1 MGKTICLLIALVFLA
16 QAEYVKSLQPA
27 LQSQEKPQKT
37 PKTTRNS
44 RIPSDKN
51 ISKAEN
57 SKIPSDKNVSKAE
70 LNTSN
75 AGNSKIRIKPS
86 KPQNSQNNS
95 TPLNTSGF
103 SKNSPTK
110 SLNPAK
116 SDEYIFWAHFFTTN
130 QMLSTRVIAISK
142 AMKKSDESEFLP
154 FCELRATKVAGQSE
168 LEFFRSHEEELADCF
183 TKSPFKVLEYSG
195 YELKAAKQKAILHT
209 NITQIPIH
217 FIAIFKAQGATIL
230 AKISQ

>member
-1 MGKTICLLIALVFLA
+1 MGKTICLLIAIALLA

-51 ISKAEN
+51 VSKAEN
-57 SKIPSDKNVSKAE
+57 SKIPSDKNLNKAE
-70 LNTSN
+70 
-75 AGNSKIRIKPS
+75 NSKILLTPS
-86 KPQNSQNNS
+86 KQQNSQNS
-95 TPLNTSGF
+95 RIPLNTKNTSGF

-154 FCELRATKVAGQSE
+154 FCELRATKVATQSE

-195 YELKAAKQKAILHT
+195 YELQSAKQKAILHT

>member
-44 RIPSDKN
+44 RIPDNKN
-51 ISKAEN
+51 L
-57 SKIPSDKNVSKAE
+57 SKAE
-70 LNTSN
+70 LNASN
-75 AGNSKIRIKPS
+75 AGNSRTHIKPS

-95 TPLNTSGF
+95 APLNTSGF

-195 YELKAAKQKAILHT
+195 YELQSAKQKAILHT

>member
-57 SKIPSDKNVSKAE
+57 SKISSDKNLNKAE
-70 LNTSN
+70 
-75 AGNSKIRIKPS
+75 NSKILLTPS
-86 KPQNSQNNS
+86 KQQNSQNS
-95 TPLNTSGF
+95 KIPLNTKNTSGF

-110 SLNPAK
+110 NLNPAK

-142 AMKKSDESEFLP
+142 AMKKNDESEFLP
-154 FCELRATKVAGQSE
+154 FCELRATKVATQSE

-195 YELKAAKQKAILHT
+195 YELQSAKQKAILHT

>member
-51 ISKAEN
+51 
-57 SKIPSDKNVSKAE
+57 VSKAE
-70 LNTSN
+70 LNASN
-75 AGNSKIRIKPS
+75 AGNSRTHITPS
-86 KPQNSQNNS
+86 KQQNLQNNS
-95 TPLNTSGF
+95 APLNTSGF

-195 YELKAAKQKAILHT
+195 YELQSAKQKAKLHT

>member
-51 ISKAEN
+51 VSKAEN
-57 SKIPSDKNVSKAE
+57 SKISSDKNLNKAE
-70 LNTSN
+70 
-75 AGNSKIRIKPS
+75 NSKILLTPS
-86 KPQNSQNNS
+86 KQQNSQNS
-95 TPLNTSGF
+95 KIPLNTKNTSGF
-103 SKNSPTK
+103 SKNIPTK
-110 SLNPAK
+110 NLNPAK

-195 YELKAAKQKAILHT
+195 YELQSAKQKAILHT

>member
-57 SKIPSDKNVSKAE
+57 SKI
-70 LNTSN
+70 LLT
-75 AGNSKIRIKPS
+75 PS
-86 KPQNSQNNS
+86 KQQNSQNS
-95 TPLNTSGF
+95 RIPLNTKNTSGF
-103 SKNSPTK
+103 SKNIPTK
-110 SLNPAK
+110 NLNPAK

-142 AMKKSDESEFLP
+142 AMKKNDESEFLP

-195 YELKAAKQKAILHT
+195 YELKAAKQKAKLHT

-217 FIAIFKAQGATIL
+217 FIAVFKAQGATIL

>member
-44 RIPSDKN
+44 RIPSNKN
-51 ISKAEN
+51 VSKAEN
-57 SKIPSDKNVSKAE
+57 SKISSDKNLNKAE
-70 LNTSN
+70 
-75 AGNSKIRIKPS
+75 NSKILLTPS
-86 KPQNSQNNS
+86 KQQNSQNS
-95 TPLNTSGF
+95 KIPLNTKNTSGF
-103 SKNSPTK
+103 SKNIPTK
-110 SLNPAK
+110 NLNPAK

-195 YELKAAKQKAILHT
+195 YELQSAKQKAILHT

>member
-16 QAEYVKSLQPA
+16 QAEYVKSFQPA

-57 SKIPSDKNVSKAE
+57 SKISSDKNLNKAE
-70 LNTSN
+70 
-75 AGNSKIRIKPS
+75 NSKILLTPS
-86 KPQNSQNNS
+86 KQQNSQNS
-95 TPLNTSGF
+95 KIPLNTKNTSGF

-110 SLNPAK
+110 SLNPVK

-154 FCELRATKVAGQSE
+154 FCELRATKAAGQSE

>member
-16 QAEYVKSLQPA
+16 QAEYVKSLQLA

-51 ISKAEN
+51 ISKAE
-57 SKIPSDKNVSKAE
+57 
-70 LNTSN
+70 LN

-86 KPQNSQNNS
+86 TPQNSQNNS
-95 TPLNTSGF
+95 TPLNTRGF

-154 FCELRATKVAGQSE
+154 FCELRATKVVGQSE

-195 YELKAAKQKAILHT
+195 YELQSAKQKAILHT

>member
-1 MGKTICLLIALVFLA
+1 MGKTICLLIAIALLA

-57 SKIPSDKNVSKAE
+57 SKI
-70 LNTSN
+70 LLT
-75 AGNSKIRIKPS
+75 PS
-86 KPQNSQNNS
+86 KQQNSQNS
-95 TPLNTSGF
+95 RIPLNTKNTSGF
-103 SKNSPTK
+103 SKNIPTK
-110 SLNPAK
+110 NLNPAK

-142 AMKKSDESEFLP
+142 AMKKNDESEFLP
-154 FCELRATKVAGQSE
+154 FCELRATKAAGQSE

>member
-44 RIPSDKN
+44 RIPDNKN
-51 ISKAEN
+51 L
-57 SKIPSDKNVSKAE
+57 SKAE

-75 AGNSKIRIKPS
+75 AGNSRTHIKPS

-95 TPLNTSGF
+95 APLNTSGF
-103 SKNSPTK
+103 SKNIPTK

-142 AMKKSDESEFLP
+142 AMKKSDESKFLP
-154 FCELRATKVAGQSE
+154 FCELRATKIAGQSE

-195 YELKAAKQKAILHT
+195 YELHSAKQKAKLYT

>member
-51 ISKAEN
+51 ISKAE
-57 SKIPSDKNVSKAE
+57 
-70 LNTSN
+70 LNASS
-75 AGNSKIRIKPS
+75 AGNSKILLTPS

-95 TPLNTSGF
+95 APLNTSGF

-154 FCELRATKVAGQSE
+154 FCELRATKAAGQSE

-195 YELKAAKQKAILHT
+195 YELQSAKQKAILHT

>member
-27 LQSQEKPQKT
+27 LRSQEKPQKT

-51 ISKAEN
+51 
-57 SKIPSDKNVSKAE
+57 VSKAE
-70 LNTSN
+70 LNASN

-195 YELKAAKQKAILHT
+195 YELQSAKQKAKLHT

>member
-51 ISKAEN
+51 LNKAEN
-57 SKIPSDKNVSKAE
+57 SKIPSDKNLNKAE
-70 LNTSN
+70 
-75 AGNSKIRIKPS
+75 NSKILLTPS
-86 KPQNSQNNS
+86 KQQNSQNS
-95 TPLNTSGF
+95 RIPLNTKNTSGF

-130 QMLSTRVIAISK
+130 QMLSTRVIAIST
-142 AMKKSDESEFLP
+142 AMKKNDESEFLP
-154 FCELRATKVAGQSE
+154 FCELRATKAAGQSE

>member
-16 QAEYVKSLQPA
+16 QAEYVKSLQLA

-51 ISKAEN
+51 ISKAE
-57 SKIPSDKNVSKAE
+57 
-70 LNTSN
+70 LN

-154 FCELRATKVAGQSE
+154 FCELRATKVVGQSE

-195 YELKAAKQKAILHT
+195 YELQSAKQKAILHT

>member
-51 ISKAEN
+51 
-57 SKIPSDKNVSKAE
+57 VSKAE
-70 LNTSN
+70 LNASN
-75 AGNSKIRIKPS
+75 AGNSRTHIKPS

-154 FCELRATKVAGQSE
+154 FCELRATKVATQSE

-195 YELKAAKQKAILHT
+195 YELQSAKQKTILHT

>member
-51 ISKAEN
+51 LNKAEN
-57 SKIPSDKNVSKAE
+57 SKI
-70 LNTSN
+70 LLT
-75 AGNSKIRIKPS
+75 PS
-86 KPQNSQNNS
+86 KQQNSQNS
-95 TPLNTSGF
+95 RIPLNTKNTSGF
-103 SKNSPTK
+103 SKNIPTK

-195 YELKAAKQKAILHT
+195 YELQSAKQKAKLHT

>member
-51 ISKAEN
+51 VSKTEN
-57 SKIPSDKNVSKAE
+57 SKIPSDKNLNKAE
-70 LNTSN
+70 
-75 AGNSKIRIKPS
+75 NSKILLTPS

>member
-51 ISKAEN
+51 LSKAEN
-57 SKIPSDKNVSKAE
+57 SKIPSDKNLNKAE
-70 LNTSN
+70 
-75 AGNSKIRIKPS
+75 NSKILLTPS
-86 KPQNSQNNS
+86 KQQNSQNS
-95 TPLNTSGF
+95 RIPLNTKNTSGF
-103 SKNSPTK
+103 SKKSPTK
-110 SLNPAK
+110 NLNPAK

-195 YELKAAKQKAILHT
+195 YELQSAKQKAILHT

>member
-57 SKIPSDKNVSKAE
+57 SKIPSDKNISKAE
-70 LNTSN
+70 
-75 AGNSKIRIKPS
+75 NSKILLTPS
-86 KPQNSQNNS
+86 KQQNSQNSRISLN
-95 TPLNTSGF
+95 TKNTSGF

-195 YELKAAKQKAILHT
+195 YELHSAKQKAKLHT

>member
-51 ISKAEN
+51 VSKAEN
-57 SKIPSDKNVSKAE
+57 SKISSDKNLNKAE
-70 LNTSN
+70 
-75 AGNSKIRIKPS
+75 NSKILLTPS
-86 KPQNSQNNS
+86 KQQNSQNS
-95 TPLNTSGF
+95 RIPLNTKNTSGF

-154 FCELRATKVAGQSE
+154 FCELRATKVATQSE

-195 YELKAAKQKAILHT
+195 YELKAAKQKAKLHT

>member
-51 ISKAEN
+51 LNKAEN
-57 SKIPSDKNVSKAE
+57 SKI
-70 LNTSN
+70 LLT
-75 AGNSKIRIKPS
+75 PS
-86 KPQNSQNNS
+86 KQQNSQNS
-95 TPLNTSGF
+95 RIPLNTKNTSGF

-195 YELKAAKQKAILHT
+195 YELQSAKQKAILHT

-217 FIAIFKAQGATIL
+217 FIAVFKAQGATIL

>member
-51 ISKAEN
+51 VSKAEN
-57 SKIPSDKNVSKAE
+57 SKIPSDKNLNKAE
-70 LNTSN
+70 
-75 AGNSKIRIKPS
+75 NSKILLTPS
-86 KPQNSQNNS
+86 KQQNSQNS
-95 TPLNTSGF
+95 RIPLNTKNTSGF

-154 FCELRATKVAGQSE
+154 FCELRATKIAGQSE

-195 YELKAAKQKAILHT
+195 YELQSAKQKAKLHT

>member
-51 ISKAEN
+51 LNKAEN
-57 SKIPSDKNVSKAE
+57 SKIPSDKNLNKAE
-70 LNTSN
+70 
-75 AGNSKIRIKPS
+75 NSKILLTPS
-86 KPQNSQNNS
+86 KQQNSQNS
-95 TPLNTSGF
+95 RIPLNTKNTSGF

-154 FCELRATKVAGQSE
+154 FCELRATKAAGQSE

>member
-51 ISKAEN
+51 VSKAEN
-57 SKIPSDKNVSKAE
+57 SKI
-70 LNTSN
+70 LLT
-75 AGNSKIRIKPS
+75 PS
-86 KPQNSQNNS
+86 KQQNSQNS
-95 TPLNTSGF
+95 RIPLNTKNTSGF

-154 FCELRATKVAGQSE
+154 FCELRATKVATQSE

-195 YELKAAKQKAILHT
+195 YELKAAKQKAKLHT

>member
-44 RIPSDKN
+44 RIPDNKN
-51 ISKAEN
+51 LSKAEQNASKAEN
-57 SKIPSDKNVSKAE
+57 SR
-70 LNTSN
+70 TH
-75 AGNSKIRIKPS
+75 IKPS

-95 TPLNTSGF
+95 APLNTSGF

-154 FCELRATKVAGQSE
+154 FCELRATKVATQSE

-195 YELKAAKQKAILHT
+195 YELHSAKQKAKLYT

>member
-44 RIPSDKN
+44 RIPDN
-51 ISKAEN
+51 
-57 SKIPSDKNVSKAE
+57 KNVSKAE
-70 LNTSN
+70 LNASS
-75 AGNSKIRIKPS
+75 AGNSKILLTPS
-86 KPQNSQNNS
+86 KQQNSQNS
-95 TPLNTSGF
+95 RIPLNTKNTSGF

-142 AMKKSDESEFLP
+142 AMKKSYESEFLP
-154 FCELRATKVAGQSE
+154 FCELRATKAAGQSE

-195 YELKAAKQKAILHT
+195 YELHSAKQKAILHT

-217 FIAIFKAQGATIL
+217 FIAVFKAQGATIL

>member
-44 RIPSDKN
+44 RIPDNKN
-51 ISKAEN
+51 VSKAEN
-57 SKIPSDKNVSKAE
+57 SKIPSDKNLNKAE
-70 LNTSN
+70 
-75 AGNSKIRIKPS
+75 NSKILLTPS
-86 KPQNSQNNS
+86 KQQNSQNS
-95 TPLNTSGF
+95 RIPLNTKNTSGF
-103 SKNSPTK
+103 SKNIPTK

-154 FCELRATKVAGQSE
+154 FCELRATKVATQSE

-195 YELKAAKQKAILHT
+195 YELQSAKQKAKLYT

>member
-1 MGKTICLLIALVFLA
+1 MGKTICLLIAIALLA

-57 SKIPSDKNVSKAE
+57 SKIHSDKNINKAE
-70 LNTSN
+70 
-75 AGNSKIRIKPS
+75 NSKILLTPS
-86 KPQNSQNNS
+86 KQQNSQNS
-95 TPLNTSGF
+95 RIPLNTKNTSGF

-154 FCELRATKVAGQSE
+154 FCELRATKAAGQSE

-195 YELKAAKQKAILHT
+195 YELQSAKQKAILHT

>member
-51 ISKAEN
+51 VSKAEN
-57 SKIPSDKNVSKAE
+57 SKI
-70 LNTSN
+70 LLT
-75 AGNSKIRIKPS
+75 PS
-86 KPQNSQNNS
+86 KQQNSQNS
-95 TPLNTSGF
+95 RIPLNTKNTSGF
-103 SKNSPTK
+103 SKNIPTK

-195 YELKAAKQKAILHT
+195 YELQSAKQKAKLHT

>member
-51 ISKAEN
+51 ISKAE
-57 SKIPSDKNVSKAE
+57 
-70 LNTSN
+70 LN

-154 FCELRATKVAGQSE
+154 FCELRATKVATQSE

-195 YELKAAKQKAILHT
+195 YELHSAKQKAILHT

>member
-51 ISKAEN
+51 LNKAEN
-57 SKIPSDKNVSKAE
+57 SKILLTPSKQQDSQNSRIP
-70 LNTSN
+70 LNT
-75 AGNSKIRIKPS
+75 K
-86 KPQNSQNNS
+86 
-95 TPLNTSGF
+95 NTSGF

-195 YELKAAKQKAILHT
+195 YELKEAKQKAILHT

>member
-51 ISKAEN
+51 VSKAEN
-57 SKIPSDKNVSKAE
+57 SKI
-70 LNTSN
+70 LLT
-75 AGNSKIRIKPS
+75 PS
-86 KPQNSQNNS
+86 KQQNSQNS
-95 TPLNTSGF
+95 RIPLNTKNTSGF

-110 SLNPAK
+110 NLNPAK

-195 YELKAAKQKAILHT
+195 YELQSAKQKAILHT

>member
-51 ISKAEN
+51 
-57 SKIPSDKNVSKAE
+57 VSKAE

-75 AGNSKIRIKPS
+75 AGNSRTHIKPS

-95 TPLNTSGF
+95 APLNTSGF

-195 YELKAAKQKAILHT
+195 YELHSAKQKAILHT

>member
-51 ISKAEN
+51 
-57 SKIPSDKNVSKAE
+57 VSKAE

-75 AGNSKIRIKPS
+75 AGNSRTHIKPS

-95 TPLNTSGF
+95 ASLNTSGF

-110 SLNPAK
+110 NLNPAK

-142 AMKKSDESEFLP
+142 AMKKSDESKFLP

-195 YELKAAKQKAILHT
+195 YELQSAKQKAKLHT

>member
-57 SKIPSDKNVSKAE
+57 SKI
-70 LNTSN
+70 LLT
-75 AGNSKIRIKPS
+75 PS
-86 KPQNSQNNS
+86 KQQNSQNS
-95 TPLNTSGF
+95 RIPLNTKNTSGF
-103 SKNSPTK
+103 SKNIPTK

-195 YELKAAKQKAILHT
+195 YELHSAKQKAILHT

>member
-51 ISKAEN
+51 VSKAEN
-57 SKIPSDKNVSKAE
+57 SKIPSDKNLNKAE
-70 LNTSN
+70 
-75 AGNSKIRIKPS
+75 NSKILLTPS
-86 KPQNSQNNS
+86 KQQNSQNS
-95 TPLNTSGF
+95 RIPLNTKNTSGF

-154 FCELRATKVAGQSE
+154 FCELRATKVATQSE

-195 YELKAAKQKAILHT
+195 YELQSAKQKAILHT

>member
-51 ISKAEN
+51 ISKAE
-57 SKIPSDKNVSKAE
+57 
-70 LNTSN
+70 LNASN
-75 AGNSKIRIKPS
+75 AGNSRIRIKPS
-86 KPQNSQNNS
+86 KPQNLQNNS

>member
-16 QAEYVKSLQPA
+16 QAEYVKSLQPT

-51 ISKAEN
+51 LNKAEN
-57 SKIPSDKNVSKAE
+57 SKI
-70 LNTSN
+70 LLT
-75 AGNSKIRIKPS
+75 PS
-86 KPQNSQNNS
+86 KQQNSQNS
-95 TPLNTSGF
+95 RIPLKTKNTIGF

-154 FCELRATKVAGQSE
+154 FCELRATKVATQSE

-195 YELKAAKQKAILHT
+195 YELHSAKQKAKLHT